1 MVLKKLKVLM
11 VTFIMKNKPI
21 AIIGAGNSGL
31 AMAAHLTLKN
41 ETIRLWNRSSE
52 NIERLLKTRTVHCD
66 GIIKANVV
74 IEMITSDLK
83 ATLEDVE
90 LILVTTPANAHKDI
104 ALAMSAYLNGGE
116 LIVLNPGRTFGA
128 VEFMNVLKQ
137 SGCKSDI
144 VAAETQ
150 TSVYT
155 CRKNDSTSVVIYAI
169 KNDVLISGLEPSI
182 NDSIIRRLPDCLQ
195 SYFIAADNM
204 IQTSIG
210 NVGMILHCAPTLF
223 NTGRIETPH
232 VNFKYYESITP
243 SLAALLEKLDQE
255 RVEVSTKLGKT
266 VETITQ
272 WMRRSYN
279 IDADTLYNCLK
290 KNIAYRAIDAPTSLR
305 HRYILEDVPCGL
317 VPLEAIGHKLGLNM
331 KVVGLVI
338 DNATKLLGINFREE
352 GRNLRGLGLEY
363 KTPNEIAKIILGNH
377 IKQGVI

>member
-1 MVLKKLKVLM
+1 M
-11 VTFIMKNKPI
+11 VTFMMKNKPI

-31 AMAAHLTLKN
+31 AMAAHLTLN
-41 ETIRLWNRSSE
+41 DETIRLWNRSSE
-52 NIERLLKTRTVHCD
+52 NIKTLLKTRTVHCD

-104 ALAMSAYLNGGE
+104 ASAMSAYLNGGE

-128 VEFMNVLKQ
+128 IEFMNALKQ
-137 SGCKSDI
+137 SGCKSGI
-144 VAAETQ
+144 VVAETQ
-150 TSVYT
+150 TNAYT

-195 SYFIAADNM
+195 RYFVAADNM

-255 RVEVSTKLGKT
+255 RVEVSAKLGKT

-279 IDADTLYNCLK
+279 IDADTLYDCIK
-290 KNIAYRAIDAPTSLR
+290 KNIAYRAIDAPSSLR

-331 KVVGLVI
+331 KVAGLVI

-352 GRNLRGLGLEY
+352 GRNLRCLGLEY
-363 KTPNEIAKIILGNH
+363 KTPNEIVKIILGNY

>member
-1 MVLKKLKVLM
+1 MFLKKLKVLT
-11 VTFIMKNKPI
+11 VTIIMKNKPI

-31 AMAAHLTLKN
+31 AMAAHLTLNN
-41 ETIRLWNRSSE
+41 ETVRLWNRSSE
-52 NIERLLKTRTVHCD
+52 NIKTLLTTRTVHCD
-66 GIIKANVV
+66 GIIKADVV

-104 ALAMSAYLNGGE
+104 ASAISAYLNGGE

-128 VEFMNVLKQ
+128 IEFMNVLKQ

-150 TSVYT
+150 TIVYT
-155 CRKNDSTSVVIYAI
+155 CRKTDSNSVVIYAM

-195 SYFIAADNM
+195 RYFIAADNM

-223 NTGRIETPH
+223 NTGRIENPH

-255 RVEVSTKLGKT
+255 RVEVSAKLGKT
-266 VETITQ
+266 GETITQ

-279 IDADTLYNCLK
+279 IDADTLYDCIK
-290 KNIAYRAIDAPTSLR
+290 KNIAYRAIDAPSSLR

-331 KVVGLVI
+331 KVTGIVI
-338 DNATKLLGINFREE
+338 DNATKLLEINFREQ
-352 GRNLRGLGLEY
+352 GRNLRRLGLEQ
-363 KTPNEIAKIILGNH
+363 KTPGELVKFLGNY
-377 IKQGVI
+377 